1 MFRHE
6 KQGALFTSSLNVTVI
21 TLLIPSFNDFILYG
35 LGQTRGNHGFV

>member
-6 KQGALFTSSLNVTVI
+6 KQGALFTSSLTVTVI
-21 TLLIPSFNDFILYG
+21 TLLTPSLNDFFLYG